1 MNFSLFIARRL
12 SLSTDGRKSSPAI
25 RVSVTA
31 VALSVAVMLASIAVV
46 IGFKREIREKVI
58 GFNSHI
64 TLYSQ
69 PVGSEDD
76 NLITLTPSLR
86 NLLDEEPY
94 IESYSLEA
102 SIPAILKTSSD
113 FKGVYLRS
121 LNGRNTEE
129 FIRGNMEEGTIPD
142 FSNAESKND
151 IVISRIAASQLGL
164 KTGDRIDT
172 YFITDEVRV
181 RRLRIAGIYNSH
193 FDSYD
198 QVIIYGALQLI
209 QGIAGLSPA
218 QGTNLQIHTDDFSR
232 LEDNT
237 SRLHNRLIEALA
249 DGTIYKYYRIEN
261 ARMQGAGYFHWLS
274 LLDTNVAVVLTLMT
288 IVAVATLI
296 SGMLIL
302 ILDKKRIIGV
312 VRAMG
317 ASIGNVR
324 RIFIYLA
331 LKVALI
337 GMLTGNAVMLILL
350 YCQDRWHFMPLD
362 PEAYYIDFVPVEI
375 NPLHVVILNV
385 AVFAAVWLALIIPSG
400 FVARI
405 SPAEALQDE

>member
-249 DGTIYKYYRIEN
+249 DGTIYKYYCIEN

-375 NPLHVVILNV
+375 NWWSVAILN
-385 AVFAAVWLALIIPSG
+385 AACFLIIYLSLILPSR
-400 FVARI
+400 FVAGI
-405 SPAEALQDE
+405 SPTDAMRTE